1 MLSRKSAT
9 NEYNYLKAADIVLNY
24 NFDLSSSRI
33 GQTNGHT
40 QDCEK
45 LCF

>member
-1 MLSRKSAT
+1 MLLRKFAT
-9 NEYNYLKAADIVLNY
+9 NEYNYLKAAVLV
-24 NFDLSSSRI
+24 FDLSSSRI
-33 GQTNGHT
+33 SQTYGHT

>member
-1 MLSRKSAT
+1 MLSRKFAT
-9 NEYNYLKAADIVLNY
+9 NEYNYLKAADKVLTY
-24 NFDLSSSRI
+24 IFDLSSGRI

>member
-1 MLSRKSAT
+1 MLFRKFAT
-9 NEYNYLKAADIVLNY
+9 NEYNYLKPADIALTY
-24 NFDLSSSRI
+24 IFDLSSSRI
-33 GQTNGHT
+33 GQTNRHT